1 MEHSE
6 MVSNG
11 EMIRGL
17 HDAAGDTLAVAP
29 VIRFRKLLDPDAD
42 STYDYHKINSSLVGK
57 QVRIEMYSLAYNPE
71 KGYKMGCYKEV
82 TGKVAR
88 ISDCAGGNVLF
99 IIFDDGKVL
108 DPYPG
113 TDIKIEVL

>member
-1 MEHSE
+1 MEHTE
-6 MVSNG
+6 MVSHG

-17 HDAAGDTLAVAP
+17 HAAAGDTLDVAT
-29 VIRFRKLLDPDAD
+29 VIRFRELLDPDAGR
-42 STYDYHKINSSLVGK
+42 TYDYPKITQDLVGK
-57 QVRIEMYSLAYNPE
+57 QVRIEMYSIAYNPE
-71 KGYKMGCYKEV
+71 KGYRMGCYKEV

-88 ISDCAGGNVLF
+88 ISGGAGGNVLF
-99 IIFDDGKVL
+99 IIFEDGKVL